1 MSGSRENILRRLR
14 DSRETGAA
22 VGRDFTVIEDL
33 QWSGDEAVARFT
45 GLMRAVNTEVH
56 ETTREAHET
65 TREAWPAKLA
75 ELCVAKQVMRLAL
88 AADTPVGQAARSVLL
103 DTSVE
108 TVAYSRDIEDWR
120 EELFFQVDAGLSTAA
135 GGIVETGSLFLQTG
149 PDEPRLLSLV
159 PPIHFVVLSRADFAN
174 TLLEM
179 LRRHD
184 LAAGMPTN
192 VLLISGPS
200 KTADIEQTL
209 VYGVHGP
216 RQLVVLLTD

>member
-1 MSGSRENILRRLR
+1 MSSARENILRRLR
-14 DSRETGAA
+14 DSRETGGP
-22 VGRDFTVIEDL
+22 VERDFGVIEAQRWD
-33 QWSGDEAVARFT
+33 GTEAVERFCR
-45 GLMRAVNTEVH
+45 LMRAVNTEVH
-56 ETTREAHET
+56 ETTREA
-65 TREAWPAKLA
+65 WPAKLA
-75 ELCVAKQVMRLAL
+75 ELCAAKQVARLAL
-88 AADTPVGQAARSVLL
+88 AAATPVGQAARATLL
-103 DTSVE
+103 DTPVE

-120 EELFFQVDAGLSTAA
+120 DELFFQVDAGLSTAA
-135 GGIVETGSLFLQTG
+135 GGIVETGSLFMVTG

-159 PPIHFVVLSRADFAN
+159 PPIHFVVLSRADFAD
-174 TLLEM
+174 TLLDM

-216 RQLVVLLTD
+216 KQLVVLLTE